1 MSFCIGLVYD
11 LRRDY
16 LEMGFSEEQTAEFDS
31 EETINALAKT
41 ISALGYKVERIGN
54 IYELTKLLSSGKSW
68 DLVFNIAEG
77 LYGRSREAQVP
88 ALLEAF
94 NIPYTFSDPLALALA
109 LDKAMAKKIL
119 RASGIP
125 TPDFYLI
132 SSLAETEGLDAPGA
146 AGLDFPLF
154 VKPVSEGTGKG
165 VTPSSIV
172 QSQSELKAQSRR
184 LLAKYNQPVL
194 VETYLPGEEFTVGI
208 LGTGKKARALGV
220 LEVKLLK
227 NAEPGV
233 YSYTNK
239 ELCEERVRYT
249 LVKNRKLA
257 EEASELALRAYRA
270 LDCRDAGRVDIKAGG
285 PTSWPTSWPVRGP
298 ARGPAGKNMLHVLEL
313 NPLAGL
319 HPTHSDLPILCAQA
333 GMKYEELV
341 KGIIDSAMERPGI
354 APMRGRAFGLKTF

>member
-1 MSFCIGLVYD
+1 MSKGAASRP
-11 LRRDY
+11 RRFTFMISPGGA
-16 LEMGFSEEQTAEFDS
+16 EISGAEAGNFS
-31 EETINALAKT
+31 
-41 ISALGYKVERIGN
+41 G
-54 IYELTKLLSSGKSW
+54 
-68 DLVFNIAEG
+68 
-77 LYGRSREAQVP
+77 
-88 ALLEAF
+88 
-94 NIPYTFSDPLALALA
+94 
-109 LDKAMAKKIL
+109 
-119 RASGIP
+119 
-125 TPDFYLI
+125 
-132 SSLAETEGLDAPGA
+132 APGLSAMRDISEA
-146 AGLDFPLF
+146 AG
-154 VKPVSEGTGKG
+154 
-165 VTPSSIV
+165 
-172 QSQSELKAQSRR
+172 
-184 LLAKYNQPVL
+184 
-194 VETYLPGEEFTVGI
+194 ETVDET
-208 LGTGKKARALGV
+208 
-220 LEVKLLK
+220 
-227 NAEPGV
+227 GV